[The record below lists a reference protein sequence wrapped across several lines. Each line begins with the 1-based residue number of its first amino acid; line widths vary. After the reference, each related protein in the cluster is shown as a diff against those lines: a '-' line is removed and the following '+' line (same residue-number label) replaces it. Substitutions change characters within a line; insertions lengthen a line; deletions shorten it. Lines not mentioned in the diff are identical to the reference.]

1 MRPDTRGSTSGPQS
15 ARERLLITRRQALSL
30 SLSAGLAAVLPDV
43 AAAQASDDLTSLG
56 AVLDAL
62 LPDDGVTPAATALGI
77 EHDLR
82 GFLAGNDM
90 LTQLFGAALGW
101 MDQISGGSFRTASPD
116 EQHDLLSQMSDADFN
131 QIPGRFYH
139 IIRALAVEFYYA
151 RPEALAGL
159 PINPAPQPLGYPPP
173 WA

>member
-1 MRPDTRGSTSGPQS
+1 MS
-15 ARERLLITRRQALSL
+15 
-30 SLSAGLAAVLPDV
+30 
-43 AAAQASDDLTSLG
+43 SLG
-56 AVLDAL
+56 AVLDVL
-62 LPDDGVTPAATALGI
+62 LPDDSVTPAATAVGI
-77 EHDLR
+77 DRDLR
-82 GFLAGNDM
+82 DFLAENDL

-101 MDQISGGSFRTASPD
+101 MDQISGGSFSTANPD
-116 EQHDLLSQMSDADFN
+116 VQHDLLSQMSESDFN

-159 PINPAPQPLGYPPP
+159 PLNPAPQPLGYPPP